1 MRKQD
6 HILRTGLSSAT
17 MCFPERPR
25 KLGGLNPQI
34 AYFDLLTAIISEAA
48 VPEREEKEEK
58 PDEDEDKASFAVK
71 STTKAVVPTRW
82 ESKVRPLV
90 AMFSC

>member
-1 MRKQD
+1 MV
-6 HILRTGLSSAT
+6 S
-17 MCFPERPR
+17 F
-25 KLGGLNPQI
+25 
-34 AYFDLLTAIISEAA
+34 ISEAA

-82 ESKVRPLV
+82 ESKVRELGLSNSTTDGPACIGV
-90 AMFSC
+90 RRASCA